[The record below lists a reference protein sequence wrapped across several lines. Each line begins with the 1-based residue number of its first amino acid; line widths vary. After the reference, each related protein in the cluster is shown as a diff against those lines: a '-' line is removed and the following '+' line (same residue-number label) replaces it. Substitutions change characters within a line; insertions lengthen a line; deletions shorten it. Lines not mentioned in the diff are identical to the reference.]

1 MANNLNSN
9 VSQIVLKKFAPMFQ
23 NDCVLVKTVD
33 RQLIQGEI
41 NPNTGDTVYLKRPHQ
56 FASTRTADGDI
67 SSTTTQN
74 LISGKIPAKISN
86 YCTVEVAYSQ
96 LEEAIKL
103 NQLDQILKPISER
116 INTDIEIELAKFIQ
130 QNGALS
136 LGSPGTAVTKW
147 SDVAQTGSMLKD
159 LGVDSGNN
167 YAVMDPWAAQNLA
180 EKQGQIGAVDQLVR
194 SAWENAQISGNFGG
208 VHALMSNGLA
218 ARVTGSAAGAAGIT
232 VKTTPTATY
241 DSVKDSY
248 QMSIVLTGA
257 TGLTLK
263 AGDQLEF
270 ATSYWLNQQSKQ
282 QLVKNGSAIKFTATV
297 LADATAVGADITV
310 TVSGAAI
317 VDGTNAQYNT
327 VSAAIT
333 AGMSVTVKGAAST
346 TYKPNLFYNEKAIA
360 MGTVE
365 LPKLH
370 SIDSAVM
377 SSPRTGLS
385 IRVHKYSDGR
395 ANKQM
400 MRFDVLPAFSILNPH
415 MCGQFFG
422 NQ

>member
-1 MANNLNSN
+1 MANNLNGN

-67 SSTTTQN
+67 SATTTQN
-74 LISGKIPAKISN
+74 LVSGKIPAKISN

-136 LGSPGTAVTKW
+136 LGSPGTAVSKW

-180 EKQGQIGAVDQLVR
+180 EKQGQIGTVDQLVR

-208 VHALMSNGLA
+208 VRALMSNGLA

-232 VKTTPTATY
+232 VKTTTTATY

-333 AGMSVTVKGAAST
+333 AGMAVTVKGAAST

-422 NQ
+422 V

>member
-1 MANNLNSN
+1 MANNLNGN

-67 SSTTTQN
+67 SATTTQN
-74 LISGKIPAKISN
+74 LVSGKIPAKISN

-136 LGSPGTAVTKW
+136 LGSPGTAVSKW

-159 LGVDSGNN
+159 LGVESGNN

-180 EKQGQIGAVDQLVR
+180 EKQSGLDNNELVR
-194 SAWENAQISGNFGG
+194 TAWENAQISGNFGG
-208 VHALMSNGLA
+208 VRALMSNGLA
-218 ARVTGSAAGAAGIT
+218 ARVSGSAAGAAGIT

-248 QMSIVLTGA
+248 QMTIVLTGA

-270 ATSYWLNQQSKQ
+270 ATAYWLNQQSKQ
-282 QLVKNGSAIKFTATV
+282 QLVKNGSPIKFTATV
-297 LADATAVGADITV
+297 LTDATAVGADITV

-317 VDGTNAQYNT
+317 VDANNVQYNT

-333 AGMSVTVKGAAST
+333 AGMAVSVKGAAST

-422 NQ
+422 V

>member
-67 SSTTTQN
+67 SATTTQN
-74 LISGKIPAKISN
+74 LVSGKIPAKISN

-103 NQLDQILKPISER
+103 NQLDEILKPISER

-136 LGSPGTAVTKW
+136 LGTPGTAVSKW

-208 VHALMSNGLA
+208 VRALMSNGLA

-317 VDGTNAQYNT
+317 VDANNSQYNT

-333 AGMSVTVKGAAST
+333 AGMAVSVKGAAST

-370 SIDSAVM
+370 SLDSAVM

-422 NQ
+422 NP

>member
-1 MANNLNSN
+1 MANNLNGN

-67 SSTTTQN
+67 SATTTQN

-130 QNGALS
+130 TNGALS
-136 LGSPGTAVTKW
+136 LGTPGTGITKW

-159 LGVDSGNN
+159 LGVESGNN

-180 EKQGQIGAVDQLVR
+180 EKQSGLDNNELVR
-194 SAWENAQISGNFGG
+194 TAWENAQISGNFGG
-208 VHALMSNGLA
+208 VRALMSNGLA
-218 ARVTGSAAGAAGIT
+218 ARVSGSAAGASGIT

-248 QMSIVLTGA
+248 QMTIVLTGA

-317 VDGTNAQYNT
+317 VDANNSQYNT

-333 AGMSVTVKGAAST
+333 AGMAVTVKGAAST

-370 SIDSAVM
+370 SLDSAVM

-422 NQ
+422 V

>member
-1 MANNLNSN
+1 MPNNLNGN

-67 SSTTTQN
+67 SATTTQN

-86 YCTVEVAYSQ
+86 YCTVEIAYSQ

-103 NQLDQILKPISER
+103 NQLEQILKPISER
-116 INTDIEIELAKFIQ
+116 INTDMEIELAKFIQ
-130 QNGALS
+130 TNGALS
-136 LGSPGTAVTKW
+136 LGSPGTGITKW

-159 LGVDSGNN
+159 LGVESGNN

-180 EKQGQIGAVDQLVR
+180 EKQSGLDNNELVR
-194 SAWENAQISGNFGG
+194 TAWENAQISGNFGG
-208 VHALMSNGLA
+208 VRALMSNGLA
-218 ARVTGSAAGAAGIT
+218 ARVSGSAAGAAGIT

-248 QMSIVLTGA
+248 QMTIVLTGA
-257 TGLTLK
+257 TGLTMK

-270 ATSYWLNQQSKQ
+270 ATAYWLNQQSKQ
-282 QLVKNGSAIKFTATV
+282 QLVKNGSPIKFTATV
-297 LADATAVGADITV
+297 LTDATAVGADITV

-317 VDGTNAQYNT
+317 VDASNVQYNT
-327 VSAAIT
+327 VSAAIA
-333 AGMSVTVKGAAST
+333 AGMVVSVKGAAST

-370 SIDSAVM
+370 SLDSAVM

-422 NQ
+422 NP

>member
-1 MANNLNSN
+1 MANNLNGN

-67 SSTTTQN
+67 SATTTQN
-74 LISGKIPAKISN
+74 LTSGKIPAKISN
-86 YCTVEVAYSQ
+86 YCTVEIAYSQ

-130 QNGALS
+130 TNGALS
-136 LGSPGTAVTKW
+136 LGSPGTGITKW

-159 LGVDSGNN
+159 LGVESGNN

-180 EKQGQIGAVDQLVR
+180 EKQSGLDNNELVR
-194 SAWENAQISGNFGG
+194 TAWENAQISGNFGG
-208 VHALMSNGLA
+208 VRALMSNGLA
-218 ARVTGSAAGAAGIT
+218 ARVSGSAAGAAGIT

-248 QMSIVLTGA
+248 QMTIVLTGA
-257 TGLTLK
+257 TGLTMK

-270 ATSYWLNQQSKQ
+270 ATAYWLNQQSKQ
-282 QLVKNGSAIKFTATV
+282 QLVKNGSPIKFTATV
-297 LADATAVGADITV
+297 LTDATAVGADITV

-317 VDGTNAQYNT
+317 VDANNVQYNT

-333 AGMSVTVKGAAST
+333 AGMAVTVKGAASII
-346 TYKPNLFYNEKAIA
+346 YKPNLFYNEKAIA

-370 SIDSAVM
+370 SLDSAVM

-422 NQ
+422 NP

>member
-1 MANNLNSN
+1 M
-9 VSQIVLKKFAPMFQ
+9 
-23 NDCVLVKTVD
+23 
-33 RQLIQGEI
+33 
-41 NPNTGDTVYLKRPHQ
+41 
-56 FASTRTADGDI
+56 
-67 SSTTTQN
+67 
-74 LISGKIPAKISN
+74 
-86 YCTVEVAYSQ
+86 
-96 LEEAIKL
+96 
-103 NQLDQILKPISER
+103 
-116 INTDIEIELAKFIQ
+116 
-130 QNGALS
+130 
-136 LGSPGTAVTKW
+136 
-147 SDVAQTGSMLKD
+147 
-159 LGVDSGNN
+159 
-167 YAVMDPWAAQNLA
+167 
-180 EKQGQIGAVDQLVR
+180 
-194 SAWENAQISGNFGG
+194 
-208 VHALMSNGLA
+208 
-218 ARVTGSAAGAAGIT
+218 
-232 VKTTPTATY
+232 
-241 DSVKDSY
+241 KDSY

-297 LADATAVGADITV
+297 LSDATAVGADITV
-310 TVSGAAI
+310 TVSGEAI
-317 VDGTNAQYNT
+317 VDANNSQYNT

-333 AGMSVTVKGAAST
+333 AGMAVSVKGAAST

-370 SIDSAVM
+370 SLDSAVM

-422 NQ
+422 V

>member
-1 MANNLNSN
+1 MANNLNGN
-9 VSQIVLKKFAPMFQ
+9 ISQIVLKKFAPMFQ

-56 FASTRTADGDI
+56 FASTRTSDGDI
-67 SSTTTQN
+67 SATTTQN
-74 LISGKIPAKISN
+74 LVSGKIPAKISN

-136 LGSPGTAVTKW
+136 LGAPGTAVSKW

-159 LGVDSGNN
+159 LGVESGNN

-180 EKQGQIGAVDQLVR
+180 EKQSGLDNNELVR
-194 SAWENAQISGNFGG
+194 TAWENAQISGNFGG
-208 VHALMSNGLA
+208 VRALMSNGLA
-218 ARVTGSAAGAAGIT
+218 ARVSGSAAGASGIT

-248 QMSIVLTGA
+248 QMTIVLTGA

-270 ATSYWLNQQSKQ
+270 ATAYWLNQQSKQ
-282 QLVKNGSAIKFTATV
+282 QLVKNGSPIKFTATV
-297 LADATAVGADITV
+297 LTDATAVGADITV

-317 VDGTNAQYNT
+317 VDANNVQYNT
-327 VSAAIT
+327 VSAAIA
-333 AGMSVTVKGAAST
+333 AGMAVSVKGAAST

-422 NQ
+422 V

>member
-67 SSTTTQN
+67 SATTTQN

-136 LGSPGTAVTKW
+136 LGTPGTAVSKW

-194 SAWENAQISGNFGG
+194 TAWESAQISGNFGG
-208 VHALMSNGLA
+208 VSALMSNGLA

-232 VKTTPTATY
+232 VKTAPTATY

-317 VDGTNAQYNT
+317 VDANNSQYNT

-333 AGMSVTVKGAAST
+333 AGMAVTVKGAAST

-370 SIDSAVM
+370 SLDSAVM

-422 NQ
+422 NS

>member
-1 MANNLNSN
+1 MPNNLNGN

-41 NPNTGDTVYLKRPHQ
+41 NPNTGDTVYLKRPHR

-67 SSTTTQN
+67 SATTTQN
-74 LISGKIPAKISN
+74 LTSGKIPAKISN
-86 YCTVEVAYSQ
+86 YCTVEIAYSQ

-130 QNGALS
+130 TNGALS
-136 LGSPGTAVTKW
+136 LGSPGTGITKW

-159 LGVDSGNN
+159 LGVESGNN

-180 EKQGQIGAVDQLVR
+180 EKQSGLDNNELVR
-194 SAWENAQISGNFGG
+194 TAWENAQITGNFGG
-208 VHALMSNGLA
+208 VRALMSNGLA
-218 ARVTGSAAGAAGIT
+218 ARVSGSAAGAAGIT

-248 QMSIVLTGA
+248 QMTIVLTGA

-270 ATSYWLNQQSKQ
+270 TTAYWLNQQSKQ
-282 QLVKNGSAIKFTATV
+282 QLVKNGSPIKFTATV
-297 LADATAVGADITV
+297 LTDATAVGADITV

-317 VDGTNAQYNT
+317 VDASNVQYNT
-327 VSAAIT
+327 VSAAIA
-333 AGMSVTVKGAAST
+333 AGMAVSVKGAAST

-370 SIDSAVM
+370 SLDSAVM

-422 NQ
+422 NP

>member
-1 MANNLNSN
+1 MANNLNGN

-41 NPNTGDTVYLKRPHQ
+41 DPNTGDTVYLKRPHQ

-67 SSTTTQN
+67 SATTTQN
-74 LISGKIPAKISN
+74 LVSGKIPAKISN

-180 EKQGQIGAVDQLVR
+180 EKQSQIGAVDALVR
-194 SAWENAQISGNFGG
+194 TAWENAQISGNFGG
-208 VHALMSNGLA
+208 VRALMSNGLA

-241 DSVKDSY
+241 DSVKDTY
-248 QMSIVLTGA
+248 QMTIVLTGA

-297 LADATAVGADITV
+297 LADANAVGADITV

-317 VDGTNAQYNT
+317 VDATNAQYNT

-333 AGMSVTVKGAAST
+333 AGMAVSVKGAAST

-370 SIDSAVM
+370 SLDSAVM
-377 SSPRTGLS
+377 SSPRAGLS

-422 NQ
+422 V

>member
-1 MANNLNSN
+1 MANNLNGN

-23 NDCVLVKTVD
+23 NDCVLLKTVD

-41 NPNTGDTVYLKRPHQ
+41 DPNTGDTVYLKRPHQ

-67 SSTTTQN
+67 SATTTQN
-74 LISGKIPAKISN
+74 LVSGKIPAKISN

-103 NQLDQILKPISER
+103 NQLDKILKPISER

-130 QNGALS
+130 TNGALS
-136 LGSPGTAVTKW
+136 LGSPGTGITKW

-159 LGVDSGNN
+159 LGVESGNN

-180 EKQGQIGAVDQLVR
+180 EKQSGLDNNELVR
-194 SAWENAQISGNFGG
+194 TAWENAQISGNFGG
-208 VHALMSNGLA
+208 VRALMSNGLA
-218 ARVTGSAAGAAGIT
+218 ARVSGSAAGAAGIT

-241 DSVKDSY
+241 DSVKDTY

-297 LADATAVGADITV
+297 LADSTAVGADITV

-317 VDGTNAQYNT
+317 VDANNSQYNT

-333 AGMSVTVKGAAST
+333 AGMAVTVKGAAST

-370 SIDSAVM
+370 SLDSAVM
-377 SSPRTGLS
+377 SSPLTGLS

-422 NQ
+422 V

>member
-1 MANNLNSN
+1 MANNLNGN

-67 SSTTTQN
+67 SATTTQN

-86 YCTVEVAYSQ
+86 YCTVEIAYSQ

-103 NQLDQILKPISER
+103 NQLEQILKPISER
-116 INTDIEIELAKFIQ
+116 INTDMEIELAKFIQ
-130 QNGALS
+130 TNGALS
-136 LGSPGTAVTKW
+136 LGAPGTGITKW

-159 LGVDSGNN
+159 LGVESGNN

-180 EKQGQIGAVDQLVR
+180 EKQSGLEHSELVR
-194 SAWENAQISGNFGG
+194 TAWENAQISGNFGG
-208 VHALMSNGLA
+208 VRALMSNGLA
-218 ARVTGSAAGAAGIT
+218 ARVSGSAAGAAGIT
-232 VKTTPTATY
+232 VKTTPAATY

-248 QMSIVLTGA
+248 QMTIVLTGA
-257 TGLTLK
+257 TGLNLK

-297 LADATAVGADITV
+297 LADATAAGADITV

-317 VDGTNAQYNT
+317 VDSSNTQYNT

-333 AGMSVTVKGAAST
+333 AGMAVSVRGAAST

-370 SIDSAVM
+370 SLDSAVM

-422 NQ
+422 NP

>member
-1 MANNLNSN
+1 MANNLNGN

-67 SSTTTQN
+67 SATTTQN

-136 LGSPGTAVTKW
+136 LGSPGTAISKW

-194 SAWENAQISGNFGG
+194 TAWENAQISGNFGG
-208 VHALMSNGLA
+208 VRALMSNGLA

-297 LADATAVGADITV
+297 LTDATAVGADITV

-333 AGMSVTVKGAAST
+333 AGMAVAVKGVAST

-422 NQ
+422 V

>member
-1 MANNLNSN
+1 MANNLNGN

-67 SSTTTQN
+67 SATTTQN

-136 LGSPGTAVTKW
+136 LGSPGTAVSKW

-159 LGVDSGNN
+159 LGVESGNN

-180 EKQGQIGAVDQLVR
+180 EKQSGLDNNELVR
-194 SAWENAQISGNFGG
+194 TAWENAQISGNFGG
-208 VHALMSNGLA
+208 VRALMSNGLA
-218 ARVTGSAAGAAGIT
+218 ARVSGSAAGASGIT

-248 QMSIVLTGA
+248 QMTIVLTGA

-297 LADATAVGADITV
+297 LADAAAVGADITV

-333 AGMSVTVKGAAST
+333 AGMAVAVKGAAST

-370 SIDSAVM
+370 SLDSAVM

-422 NQ
+422 V

>member
-1 MANNLNSN
+1 MANNLNGN

-67 SSTTTQN
+67 SATTTQN
-74 LISGKIPAKISN
+74 LVSGKIPAKISN
-86 YCTVEVAYSQ
+86 YCTVEVAYRQ

-130 QNGALS
+130 TNGALS
-136 LGSPGTAVTKW
+136 LGTPGTGITKW

-159 LGVDSGNN
+159 LGVESGNN

-180 EKQGQIGAVDQLVR
+180 EKQSGLDNNELVR
-194 SAWENAQISGNFGG
+194 TAWENAQISGNFGG
-208 VHALMSNGLA
+208 VRALMSNGLA
-218 ARVTGSAAGAAGIT
+218 ARVSGSAAGASGIT
-232 VKTTPTATY
+232 VKTTQTATY

-248 QMSIVLTGA
+248 QMTIVLTGA

-317 VDGTNAQYNT
+317 VDANNSQYNT

-333 AGMSVTVKGAAST
+333 AGMAVTVKGAAST

-370 SIDSAVM
+370 SLDSAVM

-422 NQ
+422 V

>member
-1 MANNLNSN
+1 MANNLNGN
-9 VSQIVLKKFAPMFQ
+9 VSQIVLKKFASMFQ
-23 NDCVLVKTVD
+23 NDCVLVRTVD

-136 LGSPGTAVTKW
+136 LGAPGTAISKW

-194 SAWENAQISGNFGG
+194 TAWENAQISGNFGG
-208 VHALMSNGLA
+208 VRALMSNGLA

-422 NQ
+422 V

>member
-67 SSTTTQN
+67 SATTTQN

-136 LGSPGTAVTKW
+136 LGSPGTAVSKW

-194 SAWENAQISGNFGG
+194 TAWENAQISGNFGG
-208 VHALMSNGLA
+208 VRALMSNGLA

-297 LADATAVGADITV
+297 LADAPAVGADITV

-317 VDGTNAQYNT
+317 VDANNSQYNT

-333 AGMSVTVKGAAST
+333 AGMAVTVKGAAST

-422 NQ
+422 V

>member
-1 MANNLNSN
+1 MANNLNGN
-9 VSQIVLKKFAPMFQ
+9 VSQIVLKKFATMFQ

-67 SSTTTQN
+67 SATTTQN
-74 LISGKIPAKISN
+74 LVSGKIPAKISN
-86 YCTVEVAYSQ
+86 YCTVEIAYSQ

-130 QNGALS
+130 TNGALS
-136 LGSPGTAVTKW
+136 LGSPGTGITKW

-159 LGVDSGNN
+159 LGVESGNN

-180 EKQGQIGAVDQLVR
+180 EKQSGLDNNELVR
-194 SAWENAQISGNFGG
+194 TAWENAQISGNFGG
-208 VHALMSNGLA
+208 VRALMSNGLA
-218 ARVTGSAAGAAGIT
+218 ARVSGSAAGAAGIT

-248 QMSIVLTGA
+248 QMTIVLTGA

-282 QLVKNGSAIKFTATV
+282 QLVKNGSPIKFTATV
-297 LADATAVGADITV
+297 LTDATAVGADITV

-317 VDGTNAQYNT
+317 VDASNVQYNT

-333 AGMSVTVKGAAST
+333 AGMAVSVKGAAST

-370 SIDSAVM
+370 SLDSAVM

-422 NQ
+422 V

>member
-1 MANNLNSN
+1 MPNNLNGN

-67 SSTTTQN
+67 SATTTQN

-86 YCTVEVAYSQ
+86 YCTVEIAYSQ

-103 NQLDQILKPISER
+103 NQLEQILKPISER
-116 INTDIEIELAKFIQ
+116 INTDMEIELAKFIQ
-130 QNGALS
+130 TNGSLS
-136 LGSPGTAVTKW
+136 LGTPGTGITKW

-159 LGVDSGNN
+159 LGVESGNN

-180 EKQGQIGAVDQLVR
+180 EKQSGLDNNELVR
-194 SAWENAQISGNFGG
+194 TAWENAQISGNFGG
-208 VHALMSNGLA
+208 VRALMSNGLA
-218 ARVTGSAAGAAGIT
+218 ARVSGSAAGTAGIT

-248 QMSIVLTGA
+248 QMTIVLTGA
-257 TGLTLK
+257 AGLSLK

-297 LADATAVGADITV
+297 LADSTADGVDTIV

-317 VDGTNAQYNT
+317 VDSNNTQYNT

-333 AGMSVTVKGAAST
+333 AGMAVSVRGAAST

-370 SIDSAVM
+370 SLDSAVM

-422 NQ
+422 NP